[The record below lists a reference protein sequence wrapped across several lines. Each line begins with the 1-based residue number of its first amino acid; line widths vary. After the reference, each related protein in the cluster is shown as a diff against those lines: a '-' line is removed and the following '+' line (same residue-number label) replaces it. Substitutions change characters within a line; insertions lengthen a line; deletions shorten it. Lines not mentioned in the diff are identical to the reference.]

1 MYILEN
7 GDAIETKSASKATVT
22 WPDRSITRLGEN
34 TRITIRK
41 MDVTMNYEKIQ
52 ISYDIKKGKVWNTI
66 IRSMLG
72 DSYFEARLP
81 KNDIVA
87 AVRGTVFE
95 INLDA
100 RYIHAVSHDMIL
112 SDNTGKSVSLLPWD
126 LVSSEDILLR
136 RGKEW
141 LDATWASWNTLADRT
156 YENSRSL
163 LIEKSMLLLSGKWKE
178 GNIGERFLRWI
189 LSFFPSFEEL
199 DLVKKL
205 SIGTLENLENMWE
218 WVFIKYYQKL
228 QSTSLIEAK
237 DKVRGYL
244 IEKTVTD
251 PNKKSLQNSLKHGAL
266 WDTIDFPGEEL
277 SASKKALW
285 STIESFKWDF
295 LQIQKSLQ
303 EGGEIDEKFHDILK
317 GLLP

>member
-100 RYIHAVSHDMIL
+100 RYIHAVSHDMTL
-112 SDNTGKSVSLLPWD
+112 SDNTGKSVSLLP
-126 LVSSEDILLR
+126 
-136 RGKEW
+136 
-141 LDATWASWNTLADRT
+141 
-156 YENSRSL
+156 
-163 LIEKSMLLLSGKWKE
+163 
-178 GNIGERFLRWI
+178 
-189 LSFFPSFEEL
+189 
-199 DLVKKL
+199 
-205 SIGTLENLENMWE
+205 
-218 WVFIKYYQKL
+218 
-228 QSTSLIEAK
+228 
-237 DKVRGYL
+237 
-244 IEKTVTD
+244 
-251 PNKKSLQNSLKHGAL
+251 
-266 WDTIDFPGEEL
+266 
-277 SASKKALW
+277 
-285 STIESFKWDF
+285 
-295 LQIQKSLQ
+295 
-303 EGGEIDEKFHDILK
+303 
-317 GLLP
+317 